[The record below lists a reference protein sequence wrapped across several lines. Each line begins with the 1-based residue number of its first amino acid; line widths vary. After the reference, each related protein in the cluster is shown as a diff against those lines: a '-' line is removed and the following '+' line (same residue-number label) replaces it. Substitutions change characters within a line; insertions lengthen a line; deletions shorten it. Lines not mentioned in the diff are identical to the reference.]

1 MLNQTEV
8 PKKHTLPS
16 LLNLDHVSSVKTPS
30 KPSNYKPTSLLTPAH
45 LSAKHSRN
53 VSPYN
58 AKTPGKTPAPTP
70 ANKSMSPKSK
80 ASSIQ
85 HEEPAVNSS
94 RLKDMNNKTLRQAR
108 QCLESRPL
116 KKLYTAS
123 MHQQY
128 TGKLDDL
135 KRKYDHVYKYVV
147 KDQPEILDPS
157 RERIKDV
164 VLKSENLFNT
174 TYSIKYFG
182 VKDDQIGIL
191 SKRVNMNQK
200 NTARQNRTTEIE
212 RRPTGDNR
220 PSILIDKTYQG
231 PSEGFQRHEGT
242 LTNFGNSNT
251 TPKHPGSSKNKLKSI
266 TQGIRDYDRQERAT
280 HQESSLSK
288 DEGLISRVKNARRSL
303 EVSVPGEDDYFKN
316 YSQNVYGMIPQ
327 HITESEH
334 ESLEGM
340 MHTQGA
346 SFGSKEVNRQ
356 FEDPEERQEEAHNNP
371 GTNRR
376 NVKVNELYGYEHGNK
391 EATAFLT
398 AKSPDGY
405 MITKYVLPKK
415 LQAPKRVERTGRKLT
430 GLQKMV
436 KAPEEDNYHHF
447 ERNLKSL
454 PKVKRTLLRSLDAK
468 GQVEEYKDDL
478 NAVEKFRTNEL
489 NNLIAGVTKYSYS
502 KLLETLAFGPFGVEK
517 VFEEKNKNL
526 EEVFKTRKQK
536 KAVKNADLNVNASTG
551 RMSKGSSTVNG
562 WFKDKI
568 DEIEEMYTH
577 AENFDLKVECDGTEM
592 LNTYLKVR
600 NGIK

>member
-16 LLNLDHVSSVKTPS
+16 LLNLDNVSSVKTPS
-30 KPSNYKPTSLLTPAH
+30 KPSHYKPASLLTPAY

-53 VSPYN
+53 ASPYN
-58 AKTPGKTPAPTP
+58 AKTPGKTPAPTLTP

-80 ASSIQ
+80 TSSVQ
-85 HEEPAVNSS
+85 QPEESAVKSS

-123 MHQQY
+123 MHEQY

-157 RERIKDV
+157 KERIKDV

-212 RRPTGDNR
+212 RGQTGDNR
-220 PSILIDKTYQG
+220 PSILIDRTYQG
-231 PSEGFQRHEGT
+231 PGEGFQRHEGT
-242 LTNFGNSNT
+242 LTNFGNSTT
-251 TPKHPGSSKNKLKSI
+251 TPKAPGSSKNKLKSI
-266 TQGIRDYDRQERAT
+266 TQGIRDYDKERT
-280 HQESSLSK
+280 SHQESSSSK

-303 EVSVPGEDDYFKN
+303 EVSVPGNEDDYFKN

-334 ESLEGM
+334 ESLDGM

-356 FEDPEERQEEAHNNP
+356 FEDPEDRQEESNRVP
-371 GTNRR
+371 GR
-376 NVKVNELYGYEHGNK
+376 NTRAGELYGYQHGNK

-415 LQAPKRVERTGRKLT
+415 LQAPKRVERAGRKLT

-436 KAPEEDNYHHF
+436 KAPEEDNIHHF

-454 PKVKRTLLRSLDAK
+454 PKVKRTLLRSLEAK
-468 GQVEEYKDDL
+468 GQAEEYKDDL
-478 NAVEKFRTNEL
+478 NALEKYRTNEL

-526 EEVFKTRKQK
+526 EEVFKSRKQK
-536 KAVKNADLNVNASTG
+536 KAMKNADINVNASTG

-577 AENFDLKVECDGTEM
+577 AENFDLKVECDDTEM